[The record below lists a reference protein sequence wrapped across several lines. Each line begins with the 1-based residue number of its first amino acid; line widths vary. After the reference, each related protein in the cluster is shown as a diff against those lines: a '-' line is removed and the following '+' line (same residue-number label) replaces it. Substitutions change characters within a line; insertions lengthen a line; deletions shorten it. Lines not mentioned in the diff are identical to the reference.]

1 MGELFFILRSKDTIV
16 ETYFICLNG
25 RLLNM
30 ETFKKYNIFT
40 LEERDVLYSLIN
52 DPTSILKI
60 SDKDFVEVVRGRVN
74 YLKKV

>member
-1 MGELFFILRSKDTIV
+1 
-16 ETYFICLNG
+16 
-25 RLLNM
+25 M

-52 DPTSILKI
+52 GPTSILKI
-60 SDKDFVEVVRGRVN
+60 SDKDFVEVVRDRVN

>member
-1 MGELFFILRSKDTIV
+1 
-16 ETYFICLNG
+16 
-25 RLLNM
+25 M

-60 SDKDFVEVVRGRVN
+60 SDKDFVEVVRDRVN